1 MTRVLRRTQRDYSLI
16 FKLSVVDQVEKGVM
30 IYRQAQEKYD
40 IQGCSTVL
48 VWLRKHDNL
57 DWSQWALSFHPGKTS
72 MPNTPLTLEQRI
84 KELEHQLANSQQKAE
99 FFESVVDVLERD
111 YGVSIIEK
119 PRGKSSGKSKKRG

>member
-30 IYRQAQEKYD
+30 IYREAQDKYD

-57 DWSQWALSFHPGKTS
+57 DCSQ
-72 MPNTPLTLEQRI
+72 
-84 KELEHQLANSQQKAE
+84 
-99 FFESVVDVLERD
+99 
-111 YGVSIIEK
+111 
-119 PRGKSSGKSKKRG
+119 